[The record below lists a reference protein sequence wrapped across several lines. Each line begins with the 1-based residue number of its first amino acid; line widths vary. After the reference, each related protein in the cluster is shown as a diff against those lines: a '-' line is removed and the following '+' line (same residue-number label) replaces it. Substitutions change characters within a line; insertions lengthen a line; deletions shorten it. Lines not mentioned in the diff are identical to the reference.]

1 MRRLAALVLILSST
15 ACGRRLNESA
25 NHGSVNFPVCPES
38 IIGVEPRSPSGMDSL
53 RTLITDSEFSE
64 HRVMVVD
71 EPGEILNRVEIGH
84 QIARTYPPELRDR
97 GVEVSSAY
105 FVVIDTVG
113 VPIQTRLIRSTG
125 DFGLDQSAARLVRQF
140 RFAPALI
147 TGCRVPTATIIP
159 LSWSTR

>member
-1 MRRLAALVLILSST
+1 
-15 ACGRRLNESA
+15 
-25 NHGSVNFPVCPES
+25 
-38 IIGVEPRSPSGMDSL
+38 MDSL

-71 EPGEILNRVEIGH
+71 EPGEILNRV
-84 QIARTYPPELRDR
+84 
-97 GVEVSSAY
+97 
-105 FVVIDTVG
+105 
-113 VPIQTRLIRSTG
+113 
-125 DFGLDQSAARLVRQF
+125 VRQF